1 MQAEK
6 GITTGGGDGDTGNPH
21 RQRIVVVDD
30 HAVVR
35 EGLCE
40 LINHEPDLCVVGEA
54 SDGKQAQSVCERLQP
69 DGILLDLTLGRDSAF
84 SLLAQLRAAHPGTA
98 ILVLSMHDEVVFAER
113 ALQSGANGYVM
124 KHEHVAV
131 LLSALRRV
139 LAGKT
144 YVSETVSEI
153 LLKSL
158 ASGAAPSSERPSLSR
173 LSNRELEI
181 LRYIGQGLKTAK
193 IAAMLHLSPK
203 TIEAHREHIKEK
215 LGVESS
221 NEVTVLAVNWLRDGF
236 LDEPS
241 RK

>member
-1 MQAEK
+1 MSSV
-6 GITTGGGDGDTGNPH
+6 IT
-21 RQRIVVVDD
+21 
-30 HAVVR
+30 
-35 EGLCE
+35 
-40 LINHEPDLCVVGEA
+40 
-54 SDGKQAQSVCERLQP
+54 
-69 DGILLDLTLGRDSAF
+69 
-84 SLLAQLRAAHPGTA
+84 
-98 ILVLSMHDEVVFAER
+98 ER
-113 ALQSGANGYVM
+113 ADFAAIQSP
-124 KHEHVAV
+124 E
-131 LLSALRRV
+131 ALRRV